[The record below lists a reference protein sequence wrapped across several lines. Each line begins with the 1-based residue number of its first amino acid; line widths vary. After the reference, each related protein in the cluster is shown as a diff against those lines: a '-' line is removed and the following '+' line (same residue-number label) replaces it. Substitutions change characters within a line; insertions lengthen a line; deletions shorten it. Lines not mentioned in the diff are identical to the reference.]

1 MVPCPNL
8 QVAVAEQAEEVGT
21 LLQQP
26 LALGYLVSTAPTG
39 HMPPWF
45 WAACPHLEN
54 VCPVFLKNALHLH
67 SPAIQQ
73 NSDDL
78 LQQQSAPTAHP
89 LDSQYTTDVLRLV
102 SKHSVLPI
110 FHCELSFFTLA
121 VSFFFSFFFFPR
133 CRVTHTVFLV
143 DMYWKGTMHCRGSQ
157 WTRTPRIGCPVY
169 RCTCRRS
176 CNFTIQRQ
184 LSSDPHPLPL

>member
-1 MVPCPNL
+1 MNCATEL
-8 QVAVAEQAEEVGT
+8 CTCKITCKFMSQIATTEQAEEVGT

-39 HMPPWF
+39 RMPPWF

-78 LQQQSAPTAHP
+78 LQQQNAPTAHP
-89 LDSQYTTDVLRLV
+89 LDSQYTTDVLRFVFAVIIFAFQTFVARNLLSYNFCDRYVLEGYNALSWLALDANTKDRLSCLPVHVQALMHLYHATAALV
-102 SKHSVLPI
+102 
-110 FHCELSFFTLA
+110 
-121 VSFFFSFFFFPR
+121 
-133 CRVTHTVFLV
+133 
-143 DMYWKGTMHCRGSQ
+143 
-157 WTRTPRIGCPVY
+157 
-169 RCTCRRS
+169 
-176 CNFTIQRQ
+176 
-184 LSSDPHPLPL
+184 

>member
-1 MVPCPNL
+1 MTGLVVHFHAAIHQEYVFFNKVYDYTVYPCKITCYLYYL
-8 QVAVAEQAEEVGT
+8 QIATTEQAEEVGT

-39 HMPPWF
+39 RMPPWF

-78 LQQQSAPTAHP
+78 LQQQNAPTAHP
-89 LDSQYTTDVLRLV
+89 LDSQYTTDVLRFVFVIVFVIFV
-102 SKHSVLPI
+102 SHI
-110 FHCELSFFTLA
+110 FVARNSLSCDL
-121 VSFFFSFFFFPR
+121 R
-133 CRVTHTVFLV
+133 
-143 DMYWKGTMHCRGSQ
+143 D
-157 WTRTPRIGCPVY
+157 
-169 RCTCRRS
+169 
-176 CNFTIQRQ
+176 
-184 LSSDPHPLPL
+184 